1 MCLEV
6 KLMVGIYCVWI
17 VSEETQSGFSGRGKG
32 ISNL

>member
-17 VSEETQSGFSGRGKG
+17 VSEETQSASSGTGKG
-32 ISNL
+32 VGT